1 MRVCGSGGAQSPA
14 QLSSPYPSHRVG
26 LCVFCSPLLLEQ
38 ILTQQ
43 HSSGALPSARQR
55 RRIQLKQVKSA
66 SDPEKLPCKKKKKKT
81 PTHTKALSVHKV

>member
-66 SDPEKLPCKKKKKKT
+66 SDPEKLPCKKKKLENEFQLRKRKK
-81 PTHTKALSVHKV
+81 